1 MGLPPPPRRFHGL
14 EVFRCP
20 ACQDPKAL
28 IHSHGLGP
36 RSGSFAGPALD
47 PKVRGAP
54 PGVRLPL
61 QRLGCFGS
69 AVPGFASP
77 GTFRP
82 RSFSLPRRFTPR
94 TPCFSRGKPRDPLPL
109 LGFRAGAVATRPARR
124 RVLPHSAFRPRLAVP
139 SASHPPALRNRRS
152 RALDTTRPVE
162 PYFRRKRPKACA
174 PVGSFQPASIQGGR
188 ADSGARTEVCAS
200 PFRSVPVAT
209 RPKPRGS
216 VDCFRTPSPA

>member
-1 MGLPPPPRRFHGL
+1 VTRSRRTAPRPVPEGPSRWLGSPGPFHPVRIPKDPPDQVGSRRPRPVRP
-14 EVFRCP
+14 VFPSWGC
-20 ACQDPKAL
+20 L
-28 IHSHGLGP
+28 
-36 RSGSFAGPALD
+36 
-47 PKVRGAP
+47 AP
-54 PGVRLPL
+54 STLSTA
-61 QRLGCFGS
+61 GS
-69 AVPGFASP
+69 ASPGFASP